1 MLTRNACGESGR
13 PLAPR
18 WCLGK
23 RVVGR
28 PSRRPR
34 RFNYHTGAS
43 SHPGWD
49 VLPHDSEW
57 GTYSNLMRSIARAIH
72 ATVTRRRT
80 RDNDGSEPNG
90 NDSNN
95 ESGDSYKAGENFVGG
110 AVKFKRASS
119 GFEYCISFLAEI
131 AKDGDVVG
139 FRLFVNLR
147 DLFPCERQIVWKL
160 LCRFV
165 SWFHTSQA
173 RLSPKNE
180 KAVQAQSQRLRAALY
195 QAVDSLESVIL
206 PGSVSSAFPAHSSIQ
221 RCRPRL
227 AFALPGGAGAQ
238 CLNECAVPH
247 CWCAS
252 GSTSSTID
260 FAVGVS
266 P

>member
-1 MLTRNACGESGR
+1 MYC
-13 PLAPR
+13 
-18 WCLGK
+18 
-23 RVVGR
+23 
-28 PSRRPR
+28 
-34 RFNYHTGAS
+34 
-43 SHPGWD
+43 
-49 VLPHDSEW
+49 HDSEW

-139 FRLFVNLR
+139 FRLFGAIWR
-147 DLFPCERQIVWKL
+147 DLFPCERQIVL
-160 LCRFV
+160 ETAMPVRFV
-165 SWFHTSQA
+165 VPQSPKSA
-173 RLSPKNE
+173 LLPKNE

-206 PGSVSSAFPAHSSIQ
+206 PGQ
-221 RCRPRL
+221 RVIR
-227 AFALPGGAGAQ
+227 LPGPFFDPTMPAPPRVCTAWGRG
-238 CLNECAVPH
+238 CPMPE
-247 CWCAS
+247 
-252 GSTSSTID
+252 
-260 FAVGVS
+260 
-266 P
+266 